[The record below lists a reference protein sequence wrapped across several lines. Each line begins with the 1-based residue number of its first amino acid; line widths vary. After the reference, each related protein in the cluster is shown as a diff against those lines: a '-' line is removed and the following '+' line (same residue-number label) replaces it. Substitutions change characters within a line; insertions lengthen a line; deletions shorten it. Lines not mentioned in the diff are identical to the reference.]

1 MGLGAVG
8 ARLPP
13 RFGLTVSTDGVGAVF
28 VALADPNR
36 RTLVQLLAARE
47 TATATE
53 LTEELPVSRQ
63 AIAKH
68 LAVLRRARLVM
79 HRRAG
84 RETRYRLSPEPL
96 AEAMS
101 WMAAVGAQWDERL
114 ERLRDHLLSQRGDVE
129 TE

>member
-13 RFGLTVSTDGVGAVF
+13 RFGLSVSTDAVGAVF

-79 HRRAG
+79 RRRAG

>member
-1 MGLGAVG
+1 MSTDAVG
-8 ARLPP
+8 
-13 RFGLTVSTDGVGAVF
+13 TVF

-36 RTLVQLLAARE
+36 RTLVQVLAARE

-68 LAVLRRARLVM
+68 LAVLRRARLVRG
-79 HRRAG
+79 RRRG

-96 AEAMS
+96 ADAMS